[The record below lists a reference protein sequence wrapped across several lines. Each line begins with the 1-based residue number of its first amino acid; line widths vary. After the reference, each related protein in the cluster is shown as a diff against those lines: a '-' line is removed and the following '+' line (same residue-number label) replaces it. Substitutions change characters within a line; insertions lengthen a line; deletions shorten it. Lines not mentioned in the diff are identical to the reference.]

1 MRPRTMA
8 DRRSSLRGL
17 YAVTPD
23 CADTGRL
30 VARVNQAVAGGARMV
45 QYRNKAAGPALRGI
59 QAAALLERCRAAGVP
74 LIINDDLELAQA
86 LGADGVHL
94 GREDGAVAL
103 ARRSLGPRAI
113 VGASCYNDLDRG
125 HAAVAAGAD
134 YIAFGAAYVSPT
146 KPEAARAQL
155 SLYGQAAREFAVPIA
170 AIGGITVG
178 NALPLIVAGV
188 DLLAVITDLF
198 GSPDVTARA
207 AAYAALFANLEEM
220 R

>member
-1 MRPRTMA
+1 MPTDPR
-8 DRRSSLRGL
+8 LRGL

-23 CADTGRL
+23 TGDTPRL
-30 VARVNQAVAGGARMV
+30 VARASQALAGGACLL
-45 QYRNKAAGPALRGI
+45 QYRNKTADPALRRV

-74 LIINDDLELAQA
+74 LIINDDLALALE

-103 ARRSLGPRAI
+103 ARRSLGPKAI

-125 HAAVAAGAD
+125 HAAVAEGAD
-134 YIAFGAAYVSPT
+134 YVAFGAAYASPT
-146 KPEAARAQL
+146 KPSAVHAPLA
-155 SLYGQAAREFAVPIA
+155 LYGQAAREFALPIA
-170 AIGGITVG
+170 AIGGINVG

-198 GSPDVTARA
+198 DAPDVTARA
-207 AAYAALFANLEEM
+207 AAYAALFANLEDLP
-220 R
+220 